1 MIASNARTTGCQ
13 CTGLTCYCAYGYS
26 GFTNYNL
33 SATAT
38 FSNIV
43 YVRTESMVVL
53 GNDIFRDIDYRSARS
68 ARVIKAFREAAKDQ
82 TPRAAAVP
90 PRQPP
95 PVSLVLAAAP
105 IKYALPVCMQSERRW
120 QWRRGQQTRGREP
133 ISHRRKI
140 RTWER
145 NKDA

>member
-1 MIASNARTTGCQ
+1 MIASYPITYTG

-26 GFTNYNL
+26 GFTNYNFT
-33 SATAT
+33 ATAA

-43 YVRTESMVVL
+43 YVHASVTPVL
-53 GNDIFRDIDYRSARS
+53 GNDIFRDIDYRSAR
-68 ARVIKAFREAAKDQ
+68 AIKAFREAAKDQ

-95 PVSLVLAAAP
+95 PVSLALAAAP
-105 IKYALPVCMQSERRW
+105 LQYASPVYVWNEKRW
-120 QWRRGQQTRGREP
+120 KWRRGQQTRGREP
-133 ISHRRKI
+133 ISHRRRI